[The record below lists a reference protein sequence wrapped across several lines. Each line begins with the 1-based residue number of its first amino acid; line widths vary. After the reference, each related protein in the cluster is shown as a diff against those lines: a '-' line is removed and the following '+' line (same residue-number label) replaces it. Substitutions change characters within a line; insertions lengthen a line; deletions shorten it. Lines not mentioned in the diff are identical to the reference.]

1 MELAGIRNDSE
12 SQKGGFE
19 TIGDNPRISAAN
31 ILQSPFRLAA
41 ETNRPA
47 VYAPGTERKFE
58 FLLTKIQSELFSL
71 FCDKRT
77 SLMRGWCSSRLRVEP
92 IFGQIY

>member
-47 VYAPGTERKFE
+47 AAGGLCSPEQRE
-58 FLLTKIQSELFSL
+58 NLN
-71 FCDKRT
+71 FC
-77 SLMRGWCSSRLRVEP
+77 
-92 IFGQIY
+92 